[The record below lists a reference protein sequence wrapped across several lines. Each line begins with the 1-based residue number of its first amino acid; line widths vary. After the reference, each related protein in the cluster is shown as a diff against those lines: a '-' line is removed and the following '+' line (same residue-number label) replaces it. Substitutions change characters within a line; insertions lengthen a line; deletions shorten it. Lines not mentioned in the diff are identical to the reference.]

1 MIPAGL
7 ELELYQGSGV
17 VSLVTVGMR
26 GFRSSR
32 RSIMGCVTN
41 LIREQR
47 FLNLRTYVKWRG
59 EPGAL
64 FLHGWLSRPLAMPL
78 PSGLLGLP
86 YDFVDSRYR
95 HGLDGDSIDGE
106 IRNAGASYSYRA
118 TVCSSHQFKRCERNS
133 ISDFA
138 LERYAGF
145 FATRGKTR
153 IFRIWHAPWLQIPI
167 EINISDMSLFERRHP
182 WMKAA
187 QMAGACLT
195 QELPEI
201 C

>member
-59 EPGAL
+59 ESGAL
-64 FLHGWLSRPLAMPL
+64 FFHRWLSQPLGKPL
-78 PSGLLGLP
+78 PFVLLGVP
-86 YDFVDSRYR
+86 YDFLDLRFKP
-95 HGLDGDSIDGE
+95 GLD
-106 IRNAGASYSYRA
+106 
-118 TVCSSHQFKRCERNS
+118 
-133 ISDFA
+133 
-138 LERYAGF
+138 
-145 FATRGKTR
+145 
-153 IFRIWHAPWLQIPI
+153 
-167 EINISDMSLFERRHP
+167 
-182 WMKAA
+182 
-187 QMAGACLT
+187 
-195 QELPEI
+195 
-201 C
+201 